1 MGGVNITDPLV
12 LEERILDLQYR
23 NRHLER
29 ELKFLRAQSTD
40 QSRQQKKIKELSKN
54 ILKLE
59 AEDKE
64 TIKNKKEAENNLE
77 TDIQK

>member
-23 NRHLER
+23 NRHLDK
-29 ELKFLRAQSTD
+29 ELRFLRAQSTD
-40 QSRQQKKIKELSKN
+40 QTRQQKKIKELSKN

-64 TIKNKKEAENNLE
+64 ALEKK
-77 TDIQK
+77 KKV